1 LTFSQVGA
9 LTTAQFDALES
20 ADLSAILTANIK
32 AINPENFVGMS
43 TDDIKALSP
52 NGLPALDIFTASQLN
67 SMTTEQRAAT
77 PLVLDLNGDGVHTT
91 SLLEG
96 VTFDILNNGSRIRTG
111 WVDANDGLLV
121 RDLNG
126 NGSIDSS
133 AELFGDSTVLP
144 NGTKAVNGFQALAAL
159 DTDHN
164 GEIDA
169 NDRAFNDLQVWQDVN
184 QDGLSQSDELH
195 SLEELSIKSL
205 SLGFT
210 PVSQDDAGNWI
221 GLESTYQQTD
231 EEFRKL
237 VDVWF
242 KLS

>member
-1 LTFSQVGA
+1 MSI
-9 LTTAQFDALES
+9 E
-20 ADLSAILTANIK
+20 NI
-32 AINPENFVGMS
+32 
-43 TDDIKALSP
+43 TALSGGP
-52 NGLPALDIFTASQLN
+52 GSGRFTASQLN

-164 GEIDA
+164 GQIDA

-242 KLS
+242 KLG